1 MVTGE
6 SASTASVHGA
16 SALGRKI
23 MQERPGKAE
32 GLLFAIGWSL
42 KGHLSRDRREW
53 GVNHVVSQESIWQ
66 EGVYMQ
72 RPRLRWAEYGGGRG
86 WCGLG
91 VGHGSEGVGG
101 WVVWVLKAV
110 IRL

>member
-1 MVTGE
+1 
-6 SASTASVHGA
+6 
-16 SALGRKI
+16 

-53 GVNHVVSQESIWQ
+53 GVNHVVSQESVWQ

-72 RPRLRWAEYGGGRG
+72 RPRGCGGLSMEVGGAGVGWVWVMVQKGLVGG
-86 WCGLG
+86 WCG
-91 VGHGSEGVGG
+91 SS
-101 WVVWVLKAV
+101 
-110 IRL
+110 RLL